1 MLGLKLWPSISSLHT
16 YTICV
21 VLHLSCL
28 SLKRFSDLAN
38 LPVDP
43 LRGCDLPLS
52 LSQSACVCVSWPGLF
67 LSLNASL
74 VHVIKRLQRVNP
86 HTDSHTYTHKRRET
100 GTEHETDYAIITE
113 WKMCERVL
121 TSEWQ
126 PSFFSIVVNCSH
138 GVSQAAHESN
148 HEYCVVRKNI

>member
-1 MLGLKLWPSISSLHT
+1 MYCTVSMQLQVLDVDAEWQDATVVNLMKGNHRAQTENIANKMLGLKLWPSICSLHT

-21 VLHLSCL
+21 MLHLSCL

-67 LSLNASL
+67 LSLNAPL

-86 HTDSHTYTHKRRET
+86 HTHSHT
-100 GTEHETDYAIITE
+100 
-113 WKMCERVL
+113 
-121 TSEWQ
+121 
-126 PSFFSIVVNCSH
+126 
-138 GVSQAAHESN
+138 
-148 HEYCVVRKNI
+148 